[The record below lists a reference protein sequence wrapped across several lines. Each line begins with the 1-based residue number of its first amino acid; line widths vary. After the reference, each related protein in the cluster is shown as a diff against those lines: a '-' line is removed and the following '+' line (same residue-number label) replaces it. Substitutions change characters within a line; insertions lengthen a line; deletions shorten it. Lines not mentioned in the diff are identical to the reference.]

1 MRTEAN
7 HIEESLNFPMP
18 CGPIALVFVEF
29 VIEGG
34 FYCLPLN
41 KGSSGIGE
49 SYGSFDIH
57 QENSNFLKLTYF
69 SLISKLS
76 KIKQI
81 FIKEP
86 LCKGTTDAINHSVDS
101 S

>member
-1 MRTEAN
+1 MIWMR
-7 HIEESLNFPMP
+7 SR
-18 CGPIALVFVEF
+18 
-29 VIEGG
+29 
-34 FYCLPLN
+34 LN
-41 KGSSGIGE
+41 KVYI
-49 SYGSFDIH
+49 IH

-86 LCKGTTDAINHSVDS
+86 LLIISLVVFLYK
-101 S
+101 